1 MSEWLKT
8 LFVSI
13 FGANSGLATFI
24 ISMIP
29 IVELRGA
36 IPFGSAVSFWGEN
49 ALLLWQSFLVSL
61 AGSSLVCV
69 ILTFLFWPLFNWLKK
84 TKGFK
89 KLAEFIER
97 KLKSNSKNIDDKTK
111 QEKDKKR
118 ATALKMLGVFGFVA
132 VPLPLTGVW
141 TGTCL
146 ALFIGL
152 NKKQTLSMVLTGNLC
167 AGLIMLLISYFF
179 KDNTSIVFYAFFAI
193 VILFVLF
200 EVVKSLIKKHK
211 AKGAEDAQIDENKID
226 ESKID
231 ESEIAESEIAES
243 KFAENKI
250 ETNVS
255 NEKENED
262 NQNA

>member
-13 FGANSGLATFI
+13 FGSHSGIATFV

-36 IPFGSAVSFWGEN
+36 IPFGAASSFWGEN
-49 ALLLWQSFLVSL
+49 ALPIWQSFLIAL

-89 KLAEFIER
+89 KFATWIEG
-97 KLKSNSKNIDDKTK
+97 KLNRNAKGINDKTE
-111 QEKDKKR
+111 QEKSEKR
-118 ATALKMLGVFGFVA
+118 ILRLKLIGVFLFVA
-132 VPLPLTGVW
+132 VPIPLTGVW

-152 NKKQTLSMVLTGNLC
+152 NKKQTLCSVLTGNVC
-167 AGLIMLLISYFF
+167 AGLIMLLVSYLF
-179 KDNTSIVFYAFFAI
+179 KDNTLIVLYAFLILFALI
-193 VILFVLF
+193 VIY
-200 EVVKSLIKKHK
+200 EVIKSLIVRGKKKKLEK
-211 AKGAEDAQIDENKID
+211 A
-226 ESKID
+226 
-231 ESEIAESEIAES
+231 SEGD
-243 KFAENKI
+243 KL
-250 ETNVS
+250 ET
-255 NEKENED
+255 EAK
-262 NQNA
+262 